1 MIHTGMA
8 AENLQEARPEL
19 VGQVRSTAADLVR

>member
-1 MIHTGMA
+1 MA